1 MPCHKAIYEKYA
13 RTAMG
18 RSITKPDAGMLPV
31 PITLRNE
38 QTNVSSMLMQE
49 NDELFQVES
58 QKSGMA

>member
-13 RTAMG
+13 RTAM

-49 NDELFQVES
+49 NGELFQVES